1 MEFSKQEYQNGLP
14 FPTQGALPDPTIAPA
29 SPALAYGFFITVPP
43 EIHYVS
49 LKDKV
54 LKRIMYP
61 KVKFKKSQRI
71 PWQSSD

>member
-1 MEFSKQEYQNGLP
+1 MEFSKQEYRYGLP
-14 FPTQGALPDPTIAPA
+14 FPTQGVLPDPTIAPE
-29 SPALAYGFFITVPP
+29 SPALAYGFFTTVLP

-54 LKRIMYP
+54 LKRIIYP
-61 KVKFKKSQRI
+61 KVKLKKSQRI